1 MNNSLTPIV
10 AISQSMQK
18 KLQKDNDEIAKTS
31 LLEGVNIINERAD
44 SLSQFIASYSQL
56 SQLPKPN
63 KLVFKLTLMIDKLAI
78 LYPRCKIKCLFD
90 TELLIEADKNQ
101 LEQVLINLF
110 KNAVEA
116 MDNVDEKIIEISSST
131 EGNWQHIKL
140 RDFGSGIANLDNVF
154 VPFYTTKPQGSGI
167 GLALCR
173 QILFNHNGSIKID
186 NHQSAYPKKN
196 QGVEVVLS
204 LPTVTA

>member
-1 MNNSLTPIV
+1 
-10 AISQSMQK
+10 MQK
-18 KLQKDNDEIAKTS
+18 KLQKPGSDVDKVP
-31 LLEGVNIINERAD
+31 LLDGINIINERAD

-63 KLVFKLTLMIDKLAI
+63 KSAFKLALLIDNLST
-78 LYPRCKIKCLFD
+78 LYPDCKIQSVIEND
-90 TELLIEADKNQ
+90 LLIEADKNQ

-110 KNAVEA
+110 KNSLEA
-116 MDNVDEKIIEISSST
+116 MSNNDEKTIEINCSQ
-131 EGNWQHIKL
+131 EGHWQHIYI
-140 RDFGSGIANLDNVF
+140 RDVGSGIANLANVF

-173 QILFNHNGSIKID
+173 QILFNHNGSIKIGNYQGTLQGTD
-186 NHQSAYPKKN
+186 KIK

-204 LPTVTA
+204 LPKHAD